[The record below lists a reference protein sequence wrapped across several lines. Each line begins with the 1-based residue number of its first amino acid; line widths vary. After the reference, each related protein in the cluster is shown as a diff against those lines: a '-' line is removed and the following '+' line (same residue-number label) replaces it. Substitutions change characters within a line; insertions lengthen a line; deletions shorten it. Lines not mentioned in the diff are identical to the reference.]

1 MSSDGGGFL
10 AVLVVDLHFPEAG
23 SLKGKRKDL
32 QSIKAIAHGRFGAA
46 VSEVAFHDLWQ
57 RARLLA
63 CVAGASAAVVTE
75 RAEHLERWLD
85 SRSPAG
91 AAIERIVV
99 STEDLRD
106 VISAVERGG

>member
-1 MSSDGGGFL
+1 MSGLNGFV

-32 QSIKAIAHGRFGAA
+32 QSIKSIVQGRFGAA

-63 CVAGASAAVVTE
+63 CIAGGSAAIVTE

-91 AAIERIVV
+91 AGIERMIVSV
-99 STEDLRD
+99 DDLRD
-106 VISAVERGG
+106 VISSVERGG